1 MMVDK
6 KELVERLSRLVDSEN
21 DVLILGHPHADPDA
35 VSSVMAL
42 GKMLDSY
49 GADVSTGIPK
59 NLNDLSNSILDSL
72 DEDIDI
78 DPSLDADVVIVLD
91 TSDLDLLE
99 GYGERLRSEGCE
111 MIFIDHHRPDA
122 DTVEEVDMYYC
133 EEGATSNAEMV
144 LGIGDDLGY
153 EFDSRTSLLLLTGVM
168 SDTAHLRFAEE
179 DTFRAVVR
187 LLENGADYGRALDI
201 LETPVDPSKTVAML
215 KAVERATVHKA
226 HGRWIVF
233 SELGAYESDAA
244 SMFVKIGSD
253 VSAVFGEKDDGSVRM
268 SVRADDDVCSETGL
282 HLGELMS
289 DLADEFGG
297 TGGGHEGAAGLTVDG
312 GLEDVKEATLGELE
326 KRLSSV

>member
-99 GYGERLRSEGCE
+99 EYGERLRSEGCE
-111 MIFIDHHRPDA
+111 MIFIDHHRA
-122 DTVEEVDMYYC
+122 DEETLDRIDKYYG
-133 EEGATSNAEMV
+133 EEKISSTAELV
-144 LGIGDDLGY
+144 LEIGEELNY
-153 EFDSRTSLLLLTGVM
+153 EFKPKTLLAFLPM
-168 SDTAHLRFAEE
+168 
-179 DTFRAVVR
+179 
-187 LLENGADYGRALDI
+187 I
-201 LETPVDPSKTVAML
+201 LNFQ
-215 KAVERATVHKA
+215 R
-226 HGRWIVF
+226 
-233 SELGAYESDAA
+233 
-244 SMFVKIGSD
+244 
-253 VSAVFGEKDDGSVRM
+253 
-268 SVRADDDVCSETGL
+268 
-282 HLGELMS
+282 
-289 DLADEFGG
+289 
-297 TGGGHEGAAGLTVDG
+297 
-312 GLEDVKEATLGELE
+312 
-326 KRLSSV
+326 